1 MLTENA
7 DGARRNRAAMLYMLP
22 TVALGSLIPL
32 MFVWGNGEDS
42 PFLFNA
48 AWRFGLVTGCA
59 AFLLMAYPKVLLDRR
74 TLGVIWPRLL
84 SWAVVFTVIGNF
96 DYTLFTLSL
105 RFVDVSVSAI
115 LVEMWP
121 IFLALLVHRLL
132 GERYKPVS
140 LELIGLSALCFFGV
154 AFVVS
159 SQIGGSETQSSS
171 TSAYMVAIGSALA
184 LCGALAAALTAF
196 AFKWSVDLS
205 GELATRLGVRAGG
218 RRASQSS
225 ESARVKGELELFCIV
240 VAYLIGGLISSPINA
255 AAGLFSGE
263 TIALTSLAIGMS
275 GGILVQASASILLR
289 KSLLTTRDLGI
300 GAMIYAIPALSLG
313 WLWAFSKVDIARP
326 DFLIIGAA
334 GIIAANLLINFEA
347 EIRFGFKSLI
357 IALWACGAVVYLR
370 PVDGALFGVENWEW
384 AGTEYFA
391 ALALSA
397 TIFTLILSFRIAR
410 LVSRTTEEENRS
422 FAIFQ
427 KLDSLVRRGAVSGE
441 ARRHI
446 LRIDVSEQKPE
457 SLKEAYDDA
466 MRLISE
472 AASEVEDES
481 DRERLGEVEAELN
494 ALVHSKQRGIVF
506 GELFA
511 LYVFAGIT
519 VALALFSRPE
529 ISGWTGFLVET
540 LAALFSAVIVFLIF
554 NALDLQR
561 ERFGAILKKAS
572 GGYRLAFGDAR
583 SRVFERRVSVVVGLA
598 LAATYAG
605 LLWEKWIG

>member
-7 DGARRNRAAMLYMLP
+7 DGARRNRAAVFFMLSA
-22 TVALGSLIPL
+22 VVGFSLTPPL
-32 MFVWGNGEDS
+32 IAVFKAS
-42 PFLFNA
+42 QAPFLFNA
-48 AWRFGLVTGCA
+48 AIYFGQA
-59 AFLLMAYPKVLLDRR
+59 AFLFAFLAKSNGRALAGAEAWKLIGRHAANPQFCLMAAAYANF
-74 TLGVIWPRLL
+74 GFFAL
-84 SWAVVFTVIGNF
+84 ST
-96 DYTLFTLSL
+96 
-105 RFVDVSVSAI
+105 RFIDVSVTTI
-115 LVEMWP
+115 LFGTWP
-121 IFLALLVHRLL
+121 IFMVIFIGWLFRREKRYKKITPEMLALILVGLSGFAFVVLSQSERQRDLIFAGSFAEFDWTRLAL
-132 GERYKPVS
+132 GVAFAMVAVALTAVSSYAFRWGVDLSEGLSKIVRRSSENRDS
-140 LELIGLSALCFFGV
+140 LELTGVLTGIAIASLAAVPLNVVIGLLNGESAG
-154 AFVVS
+154 S
-159 SQIGGSETQSSS
+159 IGFTG
-171 TSAYMVAIGSALA
+171 L
-184 LCGALAAALTAF
+184 AF
-196 AFKWSVDLS
+196 AFAFGMIADGGGTVGYRYANL
-205 GELATRLGVRAGG
+205 LTNNLGV
-218 RRASQSS
+218 
-225 ESARVKGELELFCIV
+225 
-240 VAYLIGGLISSPINA
+240 NA
-255 AAGLFSGE
+255 MTYATLP
-263 TIALTSLAIGMS
+263 LSLAW
-275 GGILVQASASILLR
+275 LV
-289 KSLLTTRDLGI
+289 
-300 GAMIYAIPALSLG
+300 ALSQV
-313 WLWAFSKVDIARP
+313 AVARI

-357 IALWACGAVVYLR
+357 IALWTCGAVVYLR

-391 ALALSA
+391 ALALAA

-410 LVSRTTEEENRS
+410 LVSRTAEEENRS

-441 ARRHI
+441 ARRHV
-446 LRIDVSEQKPE
+446 LRIDMSEQKTE
-457 SLKEAYDDA
+457 SLKKAYDDA

-540 LAALFSAVIVFLIF
+540 FAALFSAVIVFLIF

-561 ERFGAILKKAS
+561 ERLGAILKKANG
-572 GGYRLAFGDAR
+572 GGYRVAFGDAR
-583 SRVFERRVSVVVGLA
+583 SRVFERRVSVIVGLT

-605 LLWEKWIG
+605 LLWNKWIG

>member
-7 DGARRNRAAMLYMLP
+7 DGARRNRAAMFYMLP

-32 MFVWGNGEDS
+32 MFVWGSGEDS

-48 AWRFGLVTGCA
+48 AWRFGLVVGCA
-59 AFLLMAYPKVLLDRR
+59 AFLLMAYPKISLDRK
-74 TLGVIWPRLL
+74 TLGVILPRLL
-84 SWAVVFTVIGNF
+84 SWAVLFTVIGNF
-96 DYTLFTLSL
+96 DYTLFTWSL

-121 IFLALLVHRLL
+121 IFLALLVYRLL
-132 GERYKPVS
+132 GERYKPIS
-140 LELIGLSALCFFGV
+140 LELIGLSALCLFGV
-154 AFVVS
+154 AFVVN
-159 SQIGGSETQSSS
+159 SQLGGSETHPPQP
-171 TSAYMVAIGSALA
+171 AYMVAIGSALA
-184 LCGALAAALTAF
+184 IGGALVAALTAF
-196 AFKWSVDLS
+196 AFKWSADLS
-205 GELATRLGVRAGG
+205 GELAKRLGLRAGDG
-218 RRASQSS
+218 SASQAS
-225 ESARVKGELELFCIV
+225 ESDRGGELELFCIV
-240 VAYLIGGLISSPINA
+240 TAYLAGGLISSPINA
-255 AAGLFSGE
+255 AAGLLSGE
-263 TIALTSLAIGMS
+263 TIALTSLAIGLS
-275 GGILVQASASILLR
+275 GGILVQASASVLLR
-289 KSLLTTRDLGI
+289 KSLLTTRDLGVSS
-300 GAMIYAIPALSLG
+300 MIYAVPALSLG

-384 AGTEYFA
+384 TGTEYFA

-410 LVSRTTEEENRS
+410 LASRTTEEENRS

-427 KLDSLVRRGAVSGE
+427 KLDALVRRGAVSGE
-441 ARRHI
+441 VRR
-446 LRIDVSEQKPE
+446 LMLSIDVSEQRPE
-457 SLKEAYDDA
+457 NLRKAYDDA
-466 MRLISE
+466 MTLISQ
-472 AASEVEDES
+472 AASEAESES
-481 DRERLGEVEAELN
+481 DRERLGEVESELN

-511 LYVFAGIT
+511 LCVFAGIT

-529 ISGWTGFLVET
+529 IFGWTAFLVET

-561 ERFGAILKKAS
+561 ERFGAILKKANG
-572 GGYRLAFGDAR
+572 GGYRVAFDDVR

-598 LAATYAG
+598 LAAAYIG
-605 LLWEKWIG
+605 LLWNKWIG

>member
-1 MLTENA
+1 MLTESA
-7 DGARRNRAAMLYMLP
+7 EGARRNRAAVFFMLSA
-22 TVALGSLIPL
+22 VIGFSLTPPL
-32 MFVWGNGEDS
+32 IAVFNAS
-42 PFLFNA
+42 QAPFLFNA
-48 AWRFGLVTGCA
+48 AIYFGQA
-59 AFLLMAYPKVLLDRR
+59 AFLFAFLAKSNGRAFAGGEAWKLIGRHAANPRFCLLAAAYANF
-74 TLGVIWPRLL
+74 GFFAL
-84 SWAVVFTVIGNF
+84 ST
-96 DYTLFTLSL
+96 
-105 RFVDVSVSAI
+105 RFIDVSVTTI
-115 LVEMWP
+115 LFGTWP
-121 IFLALLVHRLL
+121 IFMVIFIGWLFRREKRYKKITPEMLALILVGLSGFAFVVLSQSERQRDLIFAGSFADFDWTRLAL
-132 GERYKPVS
+132 GVAFAMVAVALTAVSSYAFRWGVDLSEGLSKIVRRSSENRDS
-140 LELIGLSALCFFGV
+140 LELTGVLTGIAIASLAAVPLNVVIGLLNGESA
-154 AFVVS
+154 S
-159 SQIGGSETQSSS
+159 
-171 TSAYMVAIGSALA
+171 AIGFTGLA
-184 LCGALAAALTAF
+184 VAF
-196 AFKWSVDLS
+196 AFGMIADGGGTVGYRYANL
-205 GELATRLGVRAGG
+205 LTNNLGV
-218 RRASQSS
+218 
-225 ESARVKGELELFCIV
+225 
-240 VAYLIGGLISSPINA
+240 NA
-255 AAGLFSGE
+255 MTYATLP
-263 TIALTSLAIGMS
+263 LSLAW
-275 GGILVQASASILLR
+275 LVL
-289 KSLLTTRDLGI
+289 
-300 GAMIYAIPALSLG
+300 LSLV
-313 WLWAFSKVDIARP
+313 AVERI

-410 LVSRTTEEENRS
+410 LVSRTAEEENRS

-457 SLKEAYDDA
+457 SLKKAYDDA
-466 MRLISE
+466 MRLIHEAESE
-472 AASEVEDES
+472 IENES

-529 ISGWTGFLVET
+529 IAGWTGFLVET

-561 ERFGAILKKAS
+561 ERLGAILKKANG
-572 GGYRLAFGDAR
+572 GGYRVAFGDAR
-583 SRVFERRVSVVVGLA
+583 SRVFEQRVSVVVGLA
-598 LAATYAG
+598 LSATYAG